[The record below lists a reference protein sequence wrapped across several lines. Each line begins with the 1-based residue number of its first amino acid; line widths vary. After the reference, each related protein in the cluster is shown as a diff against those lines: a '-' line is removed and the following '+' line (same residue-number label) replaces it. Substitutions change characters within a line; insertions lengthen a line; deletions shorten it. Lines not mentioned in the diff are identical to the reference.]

1 MPKTVIKEII
11 CPQCNAVTEGK
22 LYTSI
27 NATNNPHLR
36 NEVLEE
42 KFLIGHVTLVVTRQ
56 DLHIL
61 YCITI

>member
-42 KFLIGHVTLVVTRQ
+42 KSLIGHVMLVHTRQ
-56 DLHIL
+56 DLHIHC
-61 YCITI
+61 YITI